1 MIKKIIHLA
10 DEVCLR
16 DLKINDIFLT
26 RIETKMIYLKKLE
39 NDKHL
44 IQSLDIK
51 SIPFVV
57 PHGNFPSRKILN

>member
-44 IQSLDIK
+44 I
-51 SIPFVV
+51 
-57 PHGNFPSRKILN
+57 PSRKILN